1 MKRYKFTG
9 HALLECDTGEWVPAS
24 DALAEKDRADK
35 LQNIIHASGASN
47 YAAAEIQWAG
57 LHNSLRRAESE
68 IAELRARLV
77 QTEED
82 RQHYATKY
90 ADMLAL
96 YDAALAECEMRR
108 NGYTAIAEQLAHE
121 EARARAGVAK

>member
-9 HALLECDTGEWVPAS
+9 HALLECATGEWVRAS

-35 LQNIIHASGASN
+35 LQNIILASSASN

-57 LHNSLRRAESE
+57 LHNNLRRAESE

-90 ADMLAL
+90 ADLLA
-96 YDAALAECEMRR
+96 AA
-108 NGYTAIAEQLAHE
+108 
-121 EARARAGVAK
+121 EAARDT